1 MKRGPRGGGRPAR
14 AGAPK
19 AGAARG
25 RPGSSSARR
34 GGERSGLG
42 GEQVEGRQAVR
53 ELLRAG
59 RRRVHFLVTV
69 AGIDESG
76 SLGDILALA
85 RERGVALRRV
95 ERTHLDAL
103 ALSDAPQGVLARADP
118 LPEADLATLTTRSAE
133 RTVPFLVVL
142 DGVTDPHNLGAVMR
156 SAVSAGAT
164 GLVVGRHRSAG
175 LTPAALKAAAGA
187 AEYLPIATV
196 SGIPSALAAFG
207 AAGVWSV
214 ALHAGAGQRLWDL
227 QVASEPVAL
236 VLGSEGRGLSR
247 LVRQRCD
254 LAVDIPL
261 VGPIGSL
268 NVAAAATLAC
278 FEVARRR
285 GAQAPTG

>member
-1 MKRGPRGGGRPAR
+1 MNR
-14 AGAPK
+14 
-19 AGAARG
+19 
-25 RPGSSSARR
+25 SS
-34 GGERSGLG
+34 
-42 GEQVEGRQAVR
+42 
-53 ELLRAG
+53 
-59 RRRVHFLVTV
+59 
-69 AGIDESG
+69 
-76 SLGDILALA
+76 GD
-85 RERGVALRRV
+85 
-95 ERTHLDAL
+95 
-103 ALSDAPQGVLARADP
+103 P
-118 LPEADLATLTTRSAE
+118 
-133 RTVPFLVVL
+133 VPFLVVL

-156 SAVSAGAT
+156 SAVAAGAT
-164 GLVVGRHRSAG
+164 GLVIGRHRAAG

-196 SGIPSALAAFG
+196 SGIASAVAAFG

-214 ALHAGAGQRLWDL
+214 ALQAGAGQRLWDL

-261 VGPIGSL
+261 VGPIDSL

-285 GAQAPTG
+285 GAPTPTG